1 MLDATVCFENH
12 AGDMT
17 KLLVLWLLVLAA
29 VLIHAGTYGFT
40 ACPRENSFTAV
51 DLFHVEFH
59 SVLLICNYA
68 FTAVYHTKQRV
79 LFQYVIYHAIFV
91 PICDLPRHFRS
102 NM

>member
-40 ACPRENSFTAV
+40 A
-51 DLFHVEFH
+51 
-59 SVLLICNYA
+59 
-68 FTAVYHTKQRV
+68 
-79 LFQYVIYHAIFV
+79 
-91 PICDLPRHFRS
+91 
-102 NM
+102 